1 MLFTQELCLG
11 ACCEYIFTQ
20 PWKVLPIRSSCVL
33 CCAVLCCAVL
43 CCACCRN
50 ERGCLVAMTG
60 CDWSAEPVQL
70 RNGSTIGVASWY
82 SGRTLDS
89 QGAHPWHEGVMGLG
103 FVGVVGHLEE
113 VAKTFLRPPS
123 KLAEVGGAR
132 GPLRGPGRDSCWGGA
147 PVMSSVGVL
156 EMATGSPPRS
166 RSTVLSGCQLEGIGR
181 GGNGGI
187 ELSNHVLVDV
197 CLRKRRGN

>member
-1 MLFTQELCLG
+1 VSVAWEEESNQPAQDLFRQGVDRLCDSAFCVIEQAELLNESMLFTQELCLG

-20 PWKVLPIRSSCVL
+20 PWKLLLIRSSCVLCCAVL

-50 ERGCLVAMTG
+50 ERGYLVAMTG

-123 KLAEVGGAR
+123 
-132 GPLRGPGRDSCWGGA
+132 
-147 PVMSSVGVL
+147 
-156 EMATGSPPRS
+156 
-166 RSTVLSGCQLEGIGR
+166 
-181 GGNGGI
+181 
-187 ELSNHVLVDV
+187 
-197 CLRKRRGN
+197 